1 MNKKKK
7 FKEKKVQLNIIS
19 YCSSAT
25 VSVNKRRKTIH
36 LLLCKENIFFRFI
49 LLYSQFAGRLQT
61 ERKYWNKIF
70 VCESLS
76 KLKSTSEKR
85 FLKNVELIYILKA
98 FLLPIFT
105 QTFVS
110 KRVLSFG

>member
-1 MNKKKK
+1 MLEDCELNANIETK
-7 FKEKKVQLNIIS
+7 F
-19 YCSSAT
+19 
-25 VSVNKRRKTIH
+25 
-36 LLLCKENIFFRFI
+36 
-49 LLYSQFAGRLQT
+49 
-61 ERKYWNKIF
+61 F

-76 KLKSTSEKR
+76 KLKSISEKR
-85 FLKNVELIYILKA
+85 FLRNVELIYILKA